1 MPEIRPHS
9 RGKGPIIQIHWDQNS
24 TKSCFHLEGQLIS
37 QSWDE
42 SKWATDD
49 FPKLEEND
57 CWIFPAGLRPFAPPY
72 KANSG
77 PPVIFAFA
85 HHPVRGLRKYEKERQ
100 LCDGNK
106 ISKENEITYS
116 LSLFTFHQIDY
127 YMKNVKKQ
135 PHSPDKILKGY
146 KKAAKSDQWLI
157 SDGNGDRGL
166 CL

>member
-9 RGKGPIIQIHWDQNS
+9 RGKGPIIQIHWNQNT

-57 CWIFPAGLRPFAPPY
+57 CWIFPAGRRPFAPPY

-116 LSLFTFHQIDY
+116 LLGHIDY
-127 YMKNVKKQ
+127 KEYEKWSY
-135 PHSPDKILKGY
+135 SPEKILKGR
-146 KKAAKSDQWLI
+146 KKAARSDLWLI